1 MNSFALSWPRM
12 VRPHFESGALHPS
25 PRDVKLDLLTT
36 MRENW
41 FYMSQTRK
49 HSFWSVLSQ
58 RSEWFFVLPS
68 LLLLALL
75 ALPVLA
81 LLWRAGTTGML
92 MFIAQPSAVAALRLS
107 LVTSTLSMLI
117 AIATG
122 TPLAFVLARRR
133 FTGKTFLELVID
145 LPIVLPP
152 SVAGIALLIAF
163 GRQGVFG
170 TWLSLFGIS
179 LPFTTTAVILAQ
191 TFVSAPLF
199 VRAARIGFAQIEHQL
214 VEAAYVEGSNEW
226 QLFRFLMFPLA
237 GRAVLSGAILAW
249 TRAIGEFG
257 ATILFAGNLEGIT
270 QTMPLA
276 IYLGLERSLNVALAL
291 STLLVVVSFVL
302 LLVTRR
308 LESHKESHSN

>member
-1 MNSFALSWPRM
+1 MSPSRKSFF
-12 VRPHFESGALHPS
+12 HT
-25 PRDVKLDLLTT
+25 KLAPLT
-36 MRENW
+36 
-41 FYMSQTRK
+41 
-49 HSFWSVLSQ
+49 
-58 RSEWFFVLPS
+58 EWLFVLPS

-81 LLWRAGTTGML
+81 LLWRAGTDGML
-92 MFIAQPSAVAALRLS
+92 ALIAQPSALSALKLS
-107 LVTSTLSMLI
+107 LATSLLSTLITIL
-117 AIATG
+117 TG
-122 TPLAFVLARRR
+122 TPLAFVLARRK
-133 FTGKTFLELVID
+133 FAGKTFLELLID

-170 TWLSLFGIS
+170 GWLNSIGLT
-179 LPFTTTAVILAQ
+179 LPFTTTAVVLAQ

-199 VRAARIGFAQIEHQL
+199 VRAARIGFAEIEHQI

-226 QLFRFLMFPLA
+226 QLFRHLMFPLA

-257 ATILFAGNLEGIT
+257 ATILFAGNLEGVT

-276 IYLGLERSLNVALAL
+276 IYLGLERSLGVALAL
-291 STLLVVVSFVL
+291 STVLVVVSFVL

-308 LESHKESHSN
+308 LENHTDDTRP

>member
-1 MNSFALSWPRM
+1 MLRSPLRRSIFSSRLSP
-12 VRPHFESGALHPS
+12 
-25 PRDVKLDLLTT
+25 LT
-36 MRENW
+36 
-41 FYMSQTRK
+41 
-49 HSFWSVLSQ
+49 
-58 RSEWFFVLPS
+58 EWLFILPS

-81 LLWRAGTTGML
+81 LLWRAGVEGIFV
-92 MFIAQPSAVAALRLS
+92 FIAQPSAIAALRLS
-107 LVTSTLSMLI
+107 LVTSLLSVLI
-117 AIATG
+117 AILTG
-122 TPLAFVLARRR
+122 TPLAFVLARRK
-133 FTGKTFLELVID
+133 FKGKTLLELVID

-170 TWLSLFGIS
+170 SALSSLGIH
-179 LPFTTTAVILAQ
+179 LPFTTAAVILAQ

-199 VRAARIGFAQIEHQL
+199 VRAARIGFAEIDHQI

-237 GRAVLSGAILAW
+237 GRAIFSGAILAW

-257 ATILFAGNLEGIT
+257 ATILFAGNLEGVT

-276 IYLGLERSLNVALAL
+276 IYLGLERSLSIALAL
-291 STLLVVVSFVL
+291 STVLVFVSFL
-302 LLVTRR
+302 LLLITRR
-308 LESHKESHSN
+308 LEDHKDRSLN

>member
-1 MNSFALSWPRM
+1 MPQNRSFFQS
-12 VRPHFESGALHPS
+12 
-25 PRDVKLDLLTT
+25 
-36 MRENW
+36 
-41 FYMSQTRK
+41 TR
-49 HSFWSVLSQ
+49 FQ
-58 RSEWFFVLPS
+58 YTEWLFVLPS
-68 LLLLALL
+68 LFLLALL

-81 LLWRAGTTGML
+81 LLWRAGASGMSV
-92 MFIAQPSAVAALRLS
+92 FITQPSAVAALRLS
-107 LVTSTLSMLI
+107 LVTSTISVLI
-117 AIATG
+117 AIVTG
-122 TPLAFVLARRR
+122 TPLAFVLARRK
-133 FTGKTFLELVID
+133 FTGKTLLELVID

-163 GRQGVFG
+163 GRQGMFG
-170 TWLSLFGIS
+170 AWLNTLGIT
-179 LPFTTTAVILAQ
+179 LPFTTAAVVLAQ

-199 VRAARIGFAQIEHQL
+199 VRAARIGFAEIDLQM

-226 QLFRFLMFPLA
+226 QLFRFLMLPLA

-257 ATILFAGNLEGIT
+257 ATILFAGNLEGVT

-291 STLLVVVSFVL
+291 SAVLVFVSLLL

-308 LESHKESHSN
+308 LEDHKDRSTR

>member
-1 MNSFALSWPRM
+1 
-12 VRPHFESGALHPS
+12 
-25 PRDVKLDLLTT
+25 
-36 MRENW
+36 
-41 FYMSQTRK
+41 MSQNRK
-49 HSFWSVLSQ
+49 PFFHTKLSPFA
-58 RSEWFFVLPS
+58 EWLFVLPS

-75 ALPVLA
+75 GLPVLA
-81 LLWRAGTTGML
+81 LLWRAGTEGML
-92 MFIAQPSAVAALRLS
+92 SLIAQPSALSALKLS
-107 LVTSTLSMLI
+107 LLTSTLSMLI
-117 AIATG
+117 TIATG
-122 TPLAFVLARRR
+122 TPLAFVLARRKFR
-133 FTGKTFLELVID
+133 GKTLLELVID

-170 TWLSLFGIS
+170 SWLGAIGLT
-179 LPFTTTAVILAQ
+179 LPFTTTAVVLAQ

-199 VRAARIGFAQIEHQL
+199 VRAARIGFAEIEHQI

-226 QLFRFLMFPLA
+226 QLFRYLMLPLA

-257 ATILFAGNLEGIT
+257 ATILFAGNLEGVT

-276 IYLGLERSLNVALAL
+276 IYLGLERSLGIALAL
-291 STLLVVVSFVL
+291 STVLVFVSFLL

-308 LESHKESHSN
+308 LENHKEDNRP

>member
-1 MNSFALSWPRM
+1 MSPPRKTFFHSKLSP
-12 VRPHFESGALHPS
+12 
-25 PRDVKLDLLTT
+25 LT
-36 MRENW
+36 
-41 FYMSQTRK
+41 
-49 HSFWSVLSQ
+49 
-58 RSEWFFVLPS
+58 EWFFILPS

-75 ALPVLA
+75 AIPVLA
-81 LLWRAGTTGML
+81 LLWRAGADGMFL
-92 MFIAQPSAVAALRLS
+92 FITQPNAVAALRLS
-107 LVTSTLSMLI
+107 LVTSTLSVLI
-117 AIATG
+117 AIVTG
-122 TPLAFVLARRR
+122 TPLAFVLARRK
-133 FTGKTFLELVID
+133 FAGKAFLELVID

-170 TWLSLFGIS
+170 AWLNALGIS
-179 LPFTTTAVILAQ
+179 LPFTTTAVVLAQ

-199 VRAARIGFAQIEHQL
+199 VRAARIGFAEIDHQI

-257 ATILFAGNLEGIT
+257 ATILFAGNLEGVT

-276 IYLGLERSLNVALAL
+276 IYLGLERSLSIALAL
-291 STLLVVVSFVL
+291 STVLVLVSFLL

-308 LESHKESHSN
+308 LENHKDGQTR

>member
-1 MNSFALSWPRM
+1 M
-12 VRPHFESGALHPS
+12 
-25 PRDVKLDLLTT
+25 RDVWLL
-36 MRENW
+36 
-41 FYMSQTRK
+41 MSQLRK
-49 HSFWSVLSQ
+49 PFFQLGLSPFT
-58 RSEWFFVLPS
+58 EWLFVLPS

-81 LLWRAGTTGML
+81 LLWRAGVDGMFV
-92 MFIAQPSAVAALRLS
+92 FITQPSALAALRLS
-107 LVTSTLSMLI
+107 LLTSTLSVLI
-117 AIATG
+117 AIVTG
-122 TPLAFVLARRR
+122 TPLAFVLARRK

-170 TWLSLFGIS
+170 AWLNMLGIN

-199 VRAARIGFAQIEHQL
+199 VRAARIGFAEIEHQV

-226 QLFRFLMFPLA
+226 QLFRFVMFPLA
-237 GRAVLSGAILAW
+237 GRAILSGAILAW

-257 ATILFAGNLEGIT
+257 ATILFAGNLEGVT

-276 IYLGLERSLNVALAL
+276 IYLGLERSLSIALAL
-291 STLLVVVSFVL
+291 STVLVFVSFL
-302 LLVTRR
+302 LLFVTRR
-308 LESHKESHSN
+308 LEGHKDGSTN

>member
-1 MNSFALSWPRM
+1 
-12 VRPHFESGALHPS
+12 
-25 PRDVKLDLLTT
+25 
-36 MRENW
+36 
-41 FYMSQTRK
+41 MSQLPK
-49 HSFWSVLSQ
+49 AFFQSKLSPLT
-58 RSEWFFVLPS
+58 EWLFVLPS
-68 LLLLALL
+68 LLLLGLL

-81 LLWRAGTTGML
+81 LLGRAGEEGIFTVIT
-92 MFIAQPSAVAALRLS
+92 QPSAFAALRLS
-107 LVTSTLSMLI
+107 LFTSSLSVLI
-117 AIATG
+117 AILTG
-122 TPLAFVLARRR
+122 TPLAFVLARRK
-133 FTGKTFLELVID
+133 FSGKIFLELVID

-170 TWLSLFGIS
+170 AWLSALGIN
-179 LPFTTTAVILAQ
+179 LPFTTTAVVLAQ

-199 VRAARIGFAQIEHQL
+199 VRAARIGFAEIDHQI

-257 ATILFAGNLEGIT
+257 ATILFAGNLEGVT

-276 IYLGLERSLNVALAL
+276 IYLGLERSLSIALAL
-291 STLLVVVSFVL
+291 STVLVFVSFLL

-308 LESHKESHSN
+308 LEDHKHRSTH